1 MNGANNY
8 RATGAL
14 GQIGSEMVP
23 EPKCY
28 YGPDRV
34 VDSDV
39 RIPAAGYINSALD
52 VLAPFAQR
60 QKKMSGSA

>member
-14 GQIGSEMVP
+14 GQIGSEMDP
-23 EPKCY
+23 ELKCY

-39 RIPAAGYINSALD
+39 RIPAAGDINSALD
-52 VLAPFAQR
+52 VLVPFAKR
-60 QKKMSGSA
+60 QKKMSDSA

>member
-8 RATGAL
+8 LVTGAL
-14 GQIGSEMVP
+14 GRIGSELVP
-23 EPKCY
+23 ALKCC
-28 YGPDRV
+28 YGADRV

-39 RIPAAGYINSALD
+39 RIPAAGDIDAALG

-60 QKKMSGSA
+60 QKKMSGST